1 MVTDASHE
9 IEIRGAPAI
18 DGLRF
23 RTFRGA
29 EDIPAMHAVHRA
41 SNLADETEDVITLE
55 AMTSDYANLTNCD
68 PSRDVV
74 LIEVGGELVGY
85 SRRYW
90 TLLNEGGRA
99 YESFAFLHPAW
110 RRRRIGTALLPYNE
124 EGLRAIAAEHPDDG
138 PKWLTSGAVET
149 QAGTHALLR
158 NAGYEPIRY
167 GYDMVRPT
175 LDEIPDVPMPE
186 GLEVRPA
193 ERGQYRAIWEANN
206 EAFRDHWGEH
216 DESEASY
223 QRFLDWP
230 EAEPEL
236 WRVAWDGDQVAGLVL
251 NSVDHAG
258 NEQFGRQRGWLDSVS
273 VRRPW
278 RRRGLARALIARSL
292 AAFRE
297 RGMTSAGLGVDTEN
311 PTGALQLYESLGFAP
326 ERRYTAYRKPL

>member
-1 MVTDASHE
+1 MAATAGDQ

-23 RTFRGA
+23 RHFRGA
-29 EDIPAMHAVHRA
+29 EDFPAMHAVHRA
-41 SNLADETEDVITLE
+41 SNIADGTEEVSTLE
-55 AMTSDYANLTNCD
+55 GMASDYANLTNCD
-68 PSRDVV
+68 PHRDVV

-90 TLLNEGGRA
+90 SPLNEGGRA
-99 YESFAFLHPAW
+99 YESFGFLHPAW
-110 RRRRIGTALLPYNE
+110 RRRGIGTAVLRYNE

-138 PKWLTSGAVET
+138 PKWLTGGGLDS
-149 QAGTHALLR
+149 QRGTLALLR
-158 NAGYEPIRY
+158 SAGYEPIRY
-167 GYDMVRPT
+167 GYDMLRPT
-175 LDEIPDVPMPE
+175 LDDIPEVPMPE

-193 ERGQYRAIWEANN
+193 QREQYRAIWEANN

-223 QRFLDWP
+223 RRFLESPD
-230 EAEPEL
+230 AEPEL
-236 WRVAWDGDQVAGLVL
+236 WRVAWDGDEVAGLVI
-251 NSVDHAG
+251 NSIDKAG
-258 NEQFGRQRGWLDSVS
+258 NEQFGRARGWLDSVS

-292 AAFRE
+292 VAFRE

-311 PTGALQLYESLGFAP
+311 PTGALHLYESLGFAP
-326 ERRYTAYRKPL
+326 ARRYTAYRKPL